1 MNVAGL
7 LSFFE
12 SRRQS
17 GTSMVLVTVYDT
29 RGSTYSKAGAQ
40 MLIDADGKFHGML
53 SGGCLEGDLALRA
66 AKVVETG
73 ETMSVAYD
81 LSVDDDLWG
90 LGVGCDGT
98 MFVLLQRLSPD
109 NDYQPFGAIA
119 DAMAL
124 DRPVRLAVVI
134 ESATSAIAPGAT
146 IVSEEGHSRRYG
158 VDEGPAAEL
167 SAWLQ
172 DAGKGCAD
180 VSVDGQV
187 LTVLAAALEP
197 PHRLLVLGAG
207 LDAEPVV
214 RIAREM
220 GWRCTV
226 VDHRDAYVASGEF
239 TGADDLIC
247 EPAENL
253 AQVVDL
259 SRYDAAVVMSHHLG
273 SDRSYLRQLADSD
286 IPYVGLLGPAHR
298 RDRLLE
304 EIGEPASSLA
314 GRLHGPAG
322 LDIGGRGP
330 AVIALSIVAEIQSVL
345 DRRSD

>member
-1 MNVAGL
+1 
-7 LSFFE
+7 
-12 SRRQS
+12 
-17 GTSMVLVTVYDT
+17 MVLVTVYDT

-40 MLIDADGKFHGML
+40 MLIDAEGKFHGML

-66 AKVVETG
+66 GKVIETG
-73 ETMSVAYD
+73 ETVSVAYD
-81 LSVDDDLWG
+81 LSLDDDLWG

-109 NDYQPFGAIA
+109 NEYQPFGAIA
-119 DAMAL
+119 DAMAH
-124 DRPVRLAVVI
+124 DSPVRLAVVI
-134 ESATSAIAPGAT
+134 ESATTTIAPGAA
-146 IVSEEGHSRRYG
+146 IVSTGEQSRG
-158 VDEGPAAEL
+158 FGLDKGATAEL
-167 SAWLQ
+167 STWLQ
-172 DAGKGCAD
+172 DAGKGCGE
-180 VSVDGQV
+180 VSVDGRD

-214 RIAREM
+214 RIACEM

-226 VDHRDAYVASGEF
+226 VDHRDAYVESGDF
-239 TGADDLIC
+239 RGADEVIC

-253 AQVVDL
+253 EEVVDL
-259 SRYDAAVVMSHHLG
+259 SLYDAAVVMSHHLG

-286 IPYVGLLGPAHR
+286 IPYVGLLGPTHR

-304 EIGEPASSLA
+304 EIGDPASRLT

-345 DRRSD
+345 ERRPA

>member
-1 MNVAGL
+1 
-7 LSFFE
+7 
-12 SRRQS
+12 
-17 GTSMVLVTVYDT
+17 
-29 RGSTYSKAGAQ
+29 
-40 MLIDADGKFHGML
+40 
-53 SGGCLEGDLALRA
+53 
-66 AKVVETG
+66 
-73 ETMSVAYD
+73 
-81 LSVDDDLWG
+81 
-90 LGVGCDGT
+90 
-98 MFVLLQRLSPD
+98 MFVLLQRLSAD
-109 NDYQPFGAIA
+109 NDYQPFGSIA

-134 ESATSAIAPGAT
+134 ESATTAIAPGTT
-146 IVSEEGHSRRYG
+146 IVSTEEQSRAFG
-158 VDEGPAAEL
+158 AEDGLAVSL
-167 SAWLQ
+167 STWLQ
-172 DAGKGCAD
+172 DAGKGCGEI
-180 VSVDGQV
+180 SVDGQA
-187 LTVLAAALEP
+187 LTLLAAALEP

-214 RIAREM
+214 RIACEM

-226 VDHRDAYVASGEF
+226 ADHRDAYVASGDF
-239 TGADDLIC
+239 TGADEVIC

-304 EIGEPASSLA
+304 EIGEPATGLA

-345 DRRSD
+345 ERRSS